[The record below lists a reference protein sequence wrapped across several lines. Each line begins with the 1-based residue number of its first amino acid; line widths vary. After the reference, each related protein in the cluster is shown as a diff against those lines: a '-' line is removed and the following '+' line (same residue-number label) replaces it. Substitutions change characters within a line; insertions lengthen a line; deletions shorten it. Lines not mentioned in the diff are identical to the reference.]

1 MKALERSARI
11 WDEFV
16 YHGFSADSL
25 GLLRIYFGYGLLPF
39 HALQFGALLALDPFG
54 PAFYFT
60 DRIWYFKLLG
70 IHSHLPLLTPI
81 AFVVLMVATLAM
93 TLGRWTRTS
102 IFVVI
107 LCIFYLK
114 GVRDSFAGDIHHR
127 YLMPM
132 QMLMILLV
140 SRCGDV
146 RSRDARVSPP
156 LRPLAEWEASW
167 PIKAMQL
174 YIASFY
180 FWGAVAKLRTS
191 GLAWFFGGGKIQE
204 ILVERAVRWGGTDA
218 RAQLANPLSFALAQS
233 AWLMDILGALTLVM
247 EAGFPLILLVRHT
260 RVRLAFLLAVT
271 FFHLANYLLIGV
283 KFVFIPIV
291 FLVFFD
297 LVPVH
302 AWLTTRFRHTRRR
315 YRGRGGAVHRR
326 SRPVG

>member
-1 MKALERSARI
+1 MKAPERLARI
-11 WDEFV
+11 WNGFF
-16 YHGFSADSL
+16 YRGFSADSL

-54 PAFYFT
+54 PAFHFT
-60 DRIWYFKLLG
+60 DRIWYFTLLG
-70 IHSHLPLLTPI
+70 IHSHLPLLTPL
-81 AFVVLMVATLAM
+81 AFVVLMCATLAM

-127 YLMPM
+127 YLMPTHV
-132 QMLMILLV
+132 LMILLM

-146 RSRDARVSPP
+146 RSRDSRVSPQWQ
-156 LRPLAEWEASW
+156 PLAEWEASW

-191 GLAWFFGGGKIQE
+191 GLSWFFGGGKIQE
-204 ILVERAVRWGGTDA
+204 ILVERAVRWGGTDG
-218 RAQLANPLSFALAQS
+218 RAHLVNPIAFALAQS
-233 AWLMDILGALTLVM
+233 AWLTDILGALTLVM
-247 EAGFPLILLVRHT
+247 EAGFPLVLLVRRT
-260 RVRLAFLLAVT
+260 RWRLVFLLAVT
-271 FFHLANYLLIGV
+271 FFHVANYLLIRV

-302 AWLTTRFRHTRRR
+302 RWLTSRFRSK
-315 YRGRGGAVHRR
+315 VC
-326 SRPVG
+326 S

>member
-1 MKALERSARI
+1 MKALERPARI
-11 WDEFV
+11 WDGFV

-132 QMLMILLV
+132 HMLMILLM

-146 RSRDARVSPP
+146 RSRDSRVSPQP
-156 LRPLAEWEASW
+156 QPLAEWEASW

-180 FWGAVAKLRTS
+180 FWGAVAKLRTLRP
-191 GLAWFFGGGKIQE
+191 GLVLWGREDPGDPG
-204 ILVERAVRWGGTDA
+204 RACGPLGRDGRVAHSSPTR
-218 RAQLANPLSFALAQS
+218 LSFALAQS

-302 AWLTTRFRHTRRR
+302 AWLTTRFRSKL
-315 YRGRGGAVHRR
+315 R
-326 SRPVG
+326 S

>member
-1 MKALERSARI
+1 MKAPELPARI
-11 WDEFV
+11 WNGFF
-16 YHGFSADSL
+16 YHGFSAGSL
-25 GLLRIYFGYGLLPF
+25 GLLRIYFGYLLLPF

-60 DRIWYFKLLG
+60 DRIWYFNALG
-70 IHSHLPLLTPI
+70 IHSHLPQLTPI
-81 AFVVLMVATLAM
+81 AFAVLLVATLAM
-93 TLGRWTRTS
+93 ALGRWTRAS

-127 YLMPM
+127 YLMPTH
-132 QMLMILLV
+132 MLIILLM

-146 RSRDARVSPP
+146 RSRDSRARPRVQ
-156 LRPLAEWEASW
+156 PLAEWEASW

-180 FWGAVAKLRTS
+180 FWGAVAKLRAS
-191 GLAWFFGGGKIQE
+191 GLAWFYGGGKIQE
-204 ILVERAVRWGGTDA
+204 ILVERAVRWGGTDL
-218 RAQLANPLSFALAQS
+218 RAQIANPISLALAQS

-247 EAGFPLILLVRHT
+247 EAGFPLILLVRRT
-260 RVRLAFLLAVT
+260 RWRLMFLLGVT

-283 KFVFIPIV
+283 KFVLIPIV
-291 FLVFFD
+291 FLAFFD

-302 AWLTTRFRHTRRR
+302 RWLTTRFRSK
-315 YRGRGGAVHRR
+315 RR
-326 SRPVG
+326 S